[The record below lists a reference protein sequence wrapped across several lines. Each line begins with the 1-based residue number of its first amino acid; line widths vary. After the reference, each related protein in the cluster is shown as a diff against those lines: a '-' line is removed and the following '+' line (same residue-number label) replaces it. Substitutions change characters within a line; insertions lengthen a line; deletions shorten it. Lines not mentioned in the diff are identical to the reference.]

1 MSFLF
6 SFSAS
11 ILLRLSVRPFPSD
24 LTIDRKDQSITAHS
38 TSSYVV
44 ETNCLTG
51 SWEGRAAGTPSTR
64 RTTPSTNDHLV
75 PLESNIEM
83 TSSNIYFAALTLED
97 DGDESS
103 AAPDDRKPAP
113 PDDVLNLRP
122 ETSVFMED
130 GLFVRIASFSE
141 LSELLRL
148 CTLSK
153 SDIERRC
160 ELVMKCG
167 GIKKDPRRLERLS
180 SEETWAT
187 VLRER
192 IALDKELVFTVG
204 HVSIMEHAETKK
216 KRKYT
221 GHAYVNE
228 VSFSQQASLIPAKWN
243 GAICGRVQTM
253 RTGVHRAVF
262 TVFRDHICFQVGILG
277 ASALR
282 DSLPALNVPLAAGHK
297 TFMYGKIFRIGLEVD
312 IERRVMRVYHG
323 PATFRI
329 FRLVDSIS
337 FKHLSPQGYYWAV
350 YGKDMNQLVNGD
362 GLEKCIIERVNVPFE
377 SYRRPFPV
385 ADRYMTEGNQRSR
398 RQVPGRFSNTSTRQ
412 HFDPYSSPPPSP

>member
-1 MSFLF
+1 M
-6 SFSAS
+6 
-11 ILLRLSVRPFPSD
+11 PSSKIN
-24 LTIDRKDQSITAHS
+24 L
-38 TSSYVV
+38 
-44 ETNCLTG
+44 
-51 SWEGRAAGTPSTR
+51 
-64 RTTPSTNDHLV
+64 
-75 PLESNIEM
+75 
-83 TSSNIYFAALTLED
+83 AALTLED
-97 DGDESS
+97 DGDDREDST
-103 AAPDDRKPAP
+103 APSDRKAA

-141 LSELLRL
+141 ISELLCL

-160 ELVMKCG
+160 ELVLKNG
-167 GIKKDPRRLERLS
+167 VIKKDPRRLERLPD
-180 SEETWAT
+180 EESWAT

-192 IALDKELVFTVG
+192 IALEKELVFTVG

-228 VSFSQQASLIPAKWN
+228 VFFSQQASLIPAKWN
-243 GAICGRVQTM
+243 GVICGRVQTM

-262 TVFRDHICFQVGILG
+262 TLFRDHICFQVGILG
-277 ASALR
+277 ASAPR
-282 DSLPALNVPLAAGHK
+282 VSLSALNVPLAAGHK
-297 TFMYGKIFRIGLEVD
+297 PFTYGKIFRIGLEVD

-329 FRLVDSIS
+329 FSLVDSIT
-337 FKHLSPQGYYWAV
+337 FEHLSPQGYYWAV
-350 YGKDMNQLVNGD
+350 YGKDTNQLFDGD

-377 SYRRPFPV
+377 SYRRPLPV
-385 ADRYMTEGNQRSR
+385 VDRYMTEGNQRSR
-398 RQVPGRFSNTSTRQ
+398 RQVLGRFSNTSTRQ
-412 HFDPYSSPPPSP
+412 LFDPYSSPPPSP